1 MDGTPLTFQPMRD
14 LHIEIVGMTCEHC
27 VRAVKN
33 RLSATPGVSVRDVKV
48 GSVDL
53 QLDDAKAT
61 MEDVEDA
68 ISDEG
73 YTVDTVTAR

>member
-1 MDGTPLTFQPMRD
+1 MKD
-14 LHIEIVGMTCEHC
+14 LHIEIVGMTCDHC

-33 RLSATPGVSVRDVKV
+33 RLAATPGVTVNEVKV
-48 GSVDL
+48 GTADI
-53 QLDDAKAT
+53 QLDDAKAS
-61 MEDVEDA
+61 MADVEDA

>member
-1 MDGTPLTFQPMRD
+1 MKK

-33 RLSATPGVSVRDVKV
+33 RLASTNGITVNDVQI

-53 QLDDAKAT
+53 LLDESKAS
-61 MEDVEDA
+61 MDDIEDA

>member
-1 MDGTPLTFQPMRD
+1 MPD

-33 RLSATPGVSVRDVKV
+33 RLSSTAGVRVTDVKV
-48 GSVDL
+48 GSADI
-53 QLDDAKAT
+53 QLDESKAS
-61 MEDVEDA
+61 MSDVEEA

-73 YTVDTVTAR
+73 YTVDTVSPR

>member
-1 MDGTPLTFQPMRD
+1 MKD

-27 VRAVKN
+27 VRAIRN
-33 RLSATPGVSVRDVKV
+33 RLSATPGVSVKDVQV
-48 GSVDL
+48 GTVDI
-53 QLDDAKAT
+53 QLDEAKAS
-61 MEDVEDA
+61 MDDVSDA